1 MDHISRRCTIS
12 TAAIALLAA
21 SLSGCNRM
29 PDTIKI
35 GVAQP
40 LSGGLAESGKD
51 MVNGV
56 QLAINELN
64 KQGFKVDGKSI
75 TLEMVAMDDKS
86 SPEEGK
92 KIAQALVDAGVVA
105 VIGHMNSDVSIAA
118 APIYAKKGIAE
129 LAISTNPQFT
139 TLGHPTAMR
148 LVANDDLQAR
158 AISVYTNQHI
168 EATKFAVVDDGT
180 LYGKGLA
187 DASAKLLDGKKTVS
201 LRQSYDEKTKD
212 FTPLADKLKAD
223 GIQVVISALDETQ
236 IAALIEALVKIN
248 YNKQITIL
256 GTDTLKTTDML
267 KHANNVGALYVTSPV
282 LEASEFPGGKA
293 FLDAYQAAYKIAP
306 VYGGHYSYDATY
318 VLASAIKRAGN
329 ANPEKITDSL
339 RQIDGYGPVTGT
351 MKWNNLGEL
360 RYGVVSVYVARNGKW
375 ESIVRSD
382 NW

>member
-1 MDHISRRCTIS
+1 MVTISRS
-12 TAAIALLAA
+12 TAISAAVACVLAA
-21 SLSGCNRM
+21 SLSGCNRI

-40 LSGGLAESGKD
+40 LSGDLAESGKD
-51 MVNGV
+51 MANGV

-64 KQGFKVDGKSI
+64 KQGFKVDGKTI
-75 TLEMVAMDDKS
+75 TLEMIAMDDKS

-92 KIAQALVDAGVVA
+92 KIAQALVDAGAVA

-118 APIYAKKGIAE
+118 APVYAQKGIAE

-139 TLGHPTAMR
+139 ALGHSTALR

-158 AISVYTNQHI
+158 AIGVYANQHI

-187 DASAKLLDGKKTVS
+187 DASAKLLDSKKTVS
-201 LRQSYDEKTKD
+201 LRQSFDEKTKD
-212 FTPLADKLKAD
+212 FTALADKLKAD
-223 GIQVVISALDETQ
+223 NIQVVISALDETQ
-236 IAALIEALVKIN
+236 IAALIGSLVKIN

-256 GTDTLKTTDML
+256 GTDTLKTTDMV
-267 KHANNVGALYVTSPV
+267 KQADNVGALYVTSPV
-282 LEASEFPGGKA
+282 LEANEFPGGKA

-318 VLASAIKRAGN
+318 VLAAAIKNSGSVTPA
-329 ANPEKITDSL
+329 KITEAL
-339 RQIDGYGPVTGT
+339 HKIDGYGPVTGT
-351 MKWNNLGEL
+351 MKWTDKGEQ
-360 RYGVVSVYVARNGKW
+360 RYGVVGVYVARSGKW
-375 ESIVRSD
+375 ESIIRSD